1 MTNHTKLS
9 AMDRASLINDAFS
22 LSSAGMLDYSIALSI
37 LSYLKDEKSYTVW
50 STAIKVLDD
59 LDDRLA
65 DTASYPLFKRVR
77 KIVLLVRLFWT
88 LFCLFN
94 PAGVTRL

>member
-1 MTNHTKLS
+1 
-9 AMDRASLINDAFS
+9 MDRASLINDAFS

-50 STAIKVLDD
+50 STAITVLDD

-77 KIVLLVRLFWT
+77 KIVPVVKLFWT
-88 LFCLFN
+88 LSCQLSSTGV
-94 PAGVTRL
+94 AGGFFFSYLA

>member
-1 MTNHTKLS
+1 
-9 AMDRASLINDAFS
+9 MDRASLINDAFS
-22 LSSAGMLDYSIALSI
+22 LSSAGMLDYSIALSM

-77 KIVLLVRLFWT
+77 KIVLLVRKCFNFYHRMLLF
-88 LFCLFN
+88 LNRALFN
-94 PAGVTRL
+94 